1 MVELEWRIKW
11 GGRED
16 ERIRKEIQGEIVKVK
31 DHFQNSTKH
40 NTVRT
45 S

>member
-16 ERIRKEIQGEIVKVK
+16 ERIRKEIQGEIVK